1 MLKDEVLKAVLDSPA
16 LPTLPT
22 VASKL
27 ISITSKSET
36 SISEIANLL
45 SKDISL
51 SAKVLRI
58 ANSAFYSFSSKIST
72 VHQAVSNMGKNAIRS
87 LVLSVSFLT
96 IRSAEKN
103 EYFSYEKFWQKSLSA
118 AVAAK
123 LIMAEI
129 DKSDPEEIFIAA
141 LLQDI
146 GELVVMRTFPDQY
159 ELVLKTLSETQKDA
173 LEVEEQIIGVN
184 HTVIGHE
191 VTRNWGLPPELLIP
205 IQYHHNPEGYPGN
218 DKKMKLATKVVYL
231 SGLIA
236 NVLSANRP
244 QENHKKFV
252 DKSKLMLGFN
262 DRIIDRILEKV
273 HSEIVETATYFDFHM
288 ESPKPIE
295 LILQEAN
302 IALSLINLSYEQ
314 INKELISAKIEL
326 QKLAKDLEVKNKR
339 LEKLAHID
347 GLTEVYNHRYFQNF
361 LETEIRRSLRK
372 KMPVSLVLMDIDHFK
387 SFNDNYGH
395 QTGDFILKEIGRIVK
410 KNIRDYDIIARYG
423 GEEFAIVLVETTQE
437 DALKITE
444 KLREAV
450 ETNIFIDGIKEYKV
464 TASFGVATMQD
475 PKNNFKN
482 SDLIEFADKAL
493 YESKKKGR
501 NRVTS
506 QAQKRRWF

>member
-1 MLKDEVLKAVLDSPA
+1 MLKDEVLRAVLDSPA

-27 ISITSKSET
+27 ITLTSKSET
-36 SISEIANLL
+36 SIGEIANLL

-96 IRSAEKN
+96 IKSDDVA

-146 GELVVMRTFPDQY
+146 GELIVMRTFPEQY
-159 ELVLKTLSETQKDA
+159 ELVLKALSETQNDV
-173 LEVEEQIIGVN
+173 LTVEEQIIGLN
-184 HTVIGHE
+184 HTVIGYE

-205 IQYHHNPEGYPGN
+205 IQYHHNPDGYTGN
-218 DKKMKLATKVVYL
+218 DKKMKLATKVAYL

-244 QENHKKFV
+244 QENHKKFI

-262 DRIIDRILEKV
+262 DRIIDKILEKV
-273 HSEIVETATYFDFHM
+273 HSEIVETATFFDFHV

-295 LILQEAN
+295 LLLQEAN

-326 QKLAKDLEVKNKR
+326 QKLAKDLEVKNKK

-372 KMPVSLVLMDIDHFK
+372 QTSVSLVLMDIDHFK
-387 SFNDNYGH
+387 GFNDNYGH
-395 QTGDFILKEIGRIVK
+395 QTGDFILKEICKLMK
-410 KNIRDYDIIARYG
+410 KNIRDYDIVARYG
-423 GEEFAIVLVETTQE
+423 GEEFAVVLVETTQE
-437 DALKITE
+437 YALKIAE
-444 KLREAV
+444 KLRESI
-450 ETNIFIDGIKEYKV
+450 ETNIFIEGIKEYKV
-464 TASFGVATMQD
+464 TASFGVATMLS
-475 PKNNFKN
+475 PKSDFKN
-482 SDLIEFADKAL
+482 SDLIGYADKAL

-501 NRVTS
+501 NRVTAH
-506 QAQKRRWF
+506 AQKRRWF

>member
-1 MLKDEVLKAVLDSPA
+1 MLKDEVLRAVMDSPA

-27 ISITSKSET
+27 ITLTSKSET
-36 SISEIANLL
+36 SIGEIANLL

-96 IRSAEKN
+96 IKSDDVA

-146 GELVVMRTFPDQY
+146 GELIVMRTFPEQY
-159 ELVLKTLSETQKDA
+159 ELVLKTLSETQNDV
-173 LEVEEQIIGVN
+173 LTVEEQIIGLN
-184 HTVIGHE
+184 HTVIGYE

-205 IQYHHNPEGYPGN
+205 IQYHHNPDGYTGN

-244 QENHKKFV
+244 QENHKKFI

-273 HSEIVETATYFDFHM
+273 HSEIV
-288 ESPKPIE
+288 
-295 LILQEAN
+295 
-302 IALSLINLSYEQ
+302 
-314 INKELISAKIEL
+314 
-326 QKLAKDLEVKNKR
+326 
-339 LEKLAHID
+339 
-347 GLTEVYNHRYFQNF
+347 
-361 LETEIRRSLRK
+361 
-372 KMPVSLVLMDIDHFK
+372 
-387 SFNDNYGH
+387 
-395 QTGDFILKEIGRIVK
+395 
-410 KNIRDYDIIARYG
+410 
-423 GEEFAIVLVETTQE
+423 
-437 DALKITE
+437 
-444 KLREAV
+444 
-450 ETNIFIDGIKEYKV
+450 
-464 TASFGVATMQD
+464 
-475 PKNNFKN
+475 
-482 SDLIEFADKAL
+482 
-493 YESKKKGR
+493 
-501 NRVTS
+501 
-506 QAQKRRWF
+506 